1 MNAMPPSGD
10 RSLHHREQIEHTLRV
25 WCAEAGGCEHR
36 FPSLIA
42 ARTLNRAEYPEAFP
56 QLAMSAAV
64 ARDPAQGFADI
75 RPAPWFLSPAVCYH
89 VYAEFEGRTLPEGA
103 MVSAQGT
110 CFRFEN
116 EAELAAGRRQIEF
129 GMRELVLL
137 GTADWIEAKIEHL
150 QPQVTALG
158 EAVHPAVQWCPAND
172 PFFLPRA
179 RGKAHLQRLRGL
191 KWELCLPDGLAIAS
205 INRHG
210 PFFGER
216 FDIRDAAGGPIHTA
230 CIAFGI
236 DRWAGAQPLSAP

>member
-1 MNAMPPSGD
+1 MNSTPPSSGD
-10 RSLHHREQIEHTLRV
+10 SLHLREQIEHSLRE
-25 WCAEAGGCEHR
+25 WCAQAGGCEHR

-42 ARTLNRAEYPEAFP
+42 AETLNRAEYPYAFP
-56 QLAMSAAV
+56 QLLMGAAV
-64 ARDPAQGFADI
+64 ADDPTQGFVNT

-89 VYAEFEGRTLPEGA
+89 VYADFAGQTLRDGA
-103 MVSAQGT
+103 MISAQGT

-116 EAELAAGRRQIEF
+116 EAELAVGRRQIEF

-137 GTADWIEAKIEHL
+137 GTGAWIEEKIERL
-150 QPQVTALG
+150 QPQVTTLG
-158 EAVHPAVQWCPAND
+158 ERVDPAVQWCPAND

-216 FDIRDAAGGPIHTA
+216 FEICDAAGEPIHTA

-236 DRWAGAQPLSAP
+236 DRWISKA